1 MRPPYPSPVKRPEG
15 WIIKLCYMTNEQL
28 QNILNAVVKQE
39 YPEIDVEILVMT
51 ERHVVYLD
59 SAKKLVY
66 NIIFMVPPSDYG
78 KYFSE
83 GIDKH
88 KWDKIRGLIRDIIK
102 MSGIFDKVVFHYR
115 ECIG

>member
-1 MRPPYPSPVKRPEG
+1 
-15 WIIKLCYMTNEQL
+15 MTNEQL
-28 QNILNAVVKQE
+28 QNILNSVVKQE

-115 ECIG
+115 ERIG